1 MRRQSQSLDRTLT
14 VQDKAPIRAQTVGA
28 RRHSG
33 NVGSRSTGQ
42 REGSFANPS
51 TGQIGPTFDGDCGLS
66 IPAISLATHAGDHAE
81 RAEGVAEVIAGVLTA
96 AVGVKRRAGW
106 G

>member
-42 REGSFANPS
+42 RQGSFANPS